1 MLESLLIV
9 EYMFASYKLLDFSE
23 WLKVVNFL
31 FTKLEK
37 HTCLLT
43 ISSHKL
49 ASQAM
54 RYLYKTKQ
62 RMQGRTSRKLIIWLL
77 LLNICLTCI

>member
-9 EYMFASYKLLDFSE
+9 EYMFSSYKLLGFSE
-23 WLKVVNFL
+23 WLKVVKFL

-37 HTCLLT
+37 HTYLLT
-43 ISSHKL
+43 ISSYKL
-49 ASQAM
+49 TSQGI

-62 RMQGRTSRKLIIWLL
+62 GMQGRTS
-77 LLNICLTCI
+77 